1 MNPDTAANAAADT
14 TANPAASQPAE
25 PPGLRAWLDQLLQ
38 QHDTQPATV
47 AAALARRAPTLPA
60 DAEGGE
66 ALRLAEHV
74 LLAHLADAP
83 GLQALLDQLRPALAD
98 APASAPSL
106 QRLHWAL
113 ATLTGEPAPVLPD
126 APRWRA
132 LQNVVLA
139 MAATGRC
146 GQAAALLMV
155 DEPAALAQGPSEAGK
170 AYAAAAN
177 NVASHLQT
185 GPRGEPARDALM
197 LQAATLARRAWASA
211 GGWMQVE
218 RADYRLAL
226 CHAVLGQGAEALAHA
241 RQCLAAC
248 VAGGE
253 AAGEAA
259 NAMEH
264 FFAHEALVRAHHA
277 AGDAQAAAAATQRM
291 HSLLVDIAEADGL
304 RVWCAKVL
312 ADLPR

>member
-14 TANPAASQPAE
+14 TANPAACPPAE
-25 PPGLRAWLDQLLQ
+25 PPGLRAWLDQLLE
-38 QHDTQPATV
+38 QHATQPAKV
-47 AAALARRAPTLPA
+47 AAALAQRASTLPA

-83 GLQALLDQLRPALAD
+83 GLQSFVKRLPATLGGT
-98 APASAPSL
+98 PATAPSL
-106 QRLHWAL
+106 QRLYWAL
-113 ATLTGEPAPVLPD
+113 ATLAAQPAPPLPD
-126 APRWRA
+126 ALRWRA

-146 GQAAALLMV
+146 GQATALLMA
-155 DEPAALAQGPSEAGK
+155 DEPTALAQGQSEAGK

-177 NVASHLQT
+177 NVAAELQT
-185 GPRGEPARDALM
+185 GPRGDAARDALM
-197 LQAATLARRAWASA
+197 LQAAALARRAWASA
-211 GGWMQVE
+211 GGWMQLE

-241 RQCLAAC
+241 LQCLAAC
-248 VAGGE
+248 E
-253 AAGEAA
+253 AVGDAA
-259 NAMEH
+259 DAVEH
-264 FFAHEALVRAHHA
+264 FFAHEALVHAHHA
-277 AGDAQAAAAATQRM
+277 AGDAEAAAAASQRM
-291 HSLLVDIAEADGL
+291 HTLLVDIAETDGL
-304 RVWCAKVL
+304 RAWCTDVL